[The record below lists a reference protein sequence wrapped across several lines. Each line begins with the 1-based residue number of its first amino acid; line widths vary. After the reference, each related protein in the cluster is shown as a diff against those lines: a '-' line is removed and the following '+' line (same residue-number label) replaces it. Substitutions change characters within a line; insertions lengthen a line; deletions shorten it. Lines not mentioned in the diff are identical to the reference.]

1 MLIDTTFDFRTDAGG
16 KDPDTYSATLCR
28 YHRFLWSKPLP
39 GGVTFELVPTS
50 RPPYYFSHNS
60 TVGDFVLSSDAFI
73 PAYTRYGVPKSVLE
87 QVSTAEHDHFN
98 AIGYTI
104 GGLILWPAVRIDG
117 KWTINQARGC
127 LRSIA
132 DRMDLTLE
140 SIRCHYRG
148 EWSPLANVLARY
160 RDFFAAFDD
169 SSGATWTSGCCRTW
183 SPTTTPRSDS
193 SCHST
198 SSEHRRFLR
207 TSTPTGSTGAAA
219 SSSSKHATA
228 GSSDSRPH
236 RDSRL
241 TRLRDRSSGAARR
254 V

>member
-140 SIRCHYRG
+140 SIRRHYRG

-160 RDFFAAFDD
+160 HDFFAAFDD
-169 SSGATWTSGCCRTW
+169 FRSYVDFWLVQDMVTDDYSAVRFFMPFDEFRTP
-183 SPTTTPRSDS
+183 SIPQDLDTYREYRRRSIEFIKARNRRIERLEAAPR
-193 SCHST
+193 
-198 SSEHRRFLR
+198 
-207 TSTPTGSTGAAA
+207 
-219 SSSSKHATA
+219 
-228 GSSDSRPH
+228 
-236 RDSRL
+236 
-241 TRLRDRSSGAARR
+241 
-254 V
+254 